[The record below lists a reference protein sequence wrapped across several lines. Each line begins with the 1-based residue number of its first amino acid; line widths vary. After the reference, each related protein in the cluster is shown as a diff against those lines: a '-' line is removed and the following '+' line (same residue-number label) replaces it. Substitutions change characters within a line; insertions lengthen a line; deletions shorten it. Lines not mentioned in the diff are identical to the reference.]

1 VPYKTRLD
9 MRRALV
15 RCYDYFEEAA
25 EWVGD
30 GLRGRSKT
38 LDELRDVCFEAL
50 DRPSAADLKSLR
62 EGAGGGRA

>member
-9 MRRALV
+9 MRRALCECLDFFEGALDG
-15 RCYDYFEEAA
+15 RRTALPLERFEE
-25 EWVGD
+25 
-30 GLRGRSKT
+30 LRS
-38 LDELRDVCFEAL
+38 VCFEAL